1 MFVCH
6 RMSFNTVLPHNTVHS
21 FMYIVIAR
29 HCLFVSDNAASFD
42 HRQYSRELRSIA
54 KHVYTIV
61 IENSMT
67 KCIVYLHG
75 HHHNSV
81 YVSNLHV
88 LLPLETDIQ

>member
-6 RMSFNTVLPHNTVHS
+6 RMSFNTVLPHKTVHS

-29 HCLFVSDNAASFD
+29 HCLFVSDTAASFD

-67 KCIVYLHG
+67 NIFTWTP
-75 HHHNSV
+75 S
-81 YVSNLHV
+81 
-88 LLPLETDIQ
+88 